1 MTSTPRVAFVQDHLV
16 QRGGAERVLVT
27 MLRAAPGA
35 EVVTPFYEPSACYD
49 ELRAV
54 PMRTSPLNRMR
65 AVRTRHRLTL
75 PILPVVMRQ
84 MRVDADVAICG
95 TSGWAQGVPVTGRK
109 VVYFHGLARWLH
121 DQEAYLKGARPA
133 RRAAAHAMAP
143 LLRRWDRRTMA
154 GGDRFFAA
162 STDMCRRASDLYGID
177 VELLRLPNSLGT
189 TGPVRA
195 VPGVEPGFFL
205 CAARLMP
212 YKNVDVLVD
221 AFAALPGERLV
232 VAGDGP
238 LLAPLAARAPSNV
251 TFLGRQDDDALR
263 WLYPRCRAVVTAAIE
278 PFGLT
283 PVEGGAFGR
292 PTIALRAGGFLDTV
306 VDGVTGIHIDRPDPE
321 LVVAAVH
328 RLAVLDLEEA
338 AIVAHAHQYDE
349 DVFLDRLR
357 AVIAEELARC

>member
-1 MTSTPRVAFVQDHLV
+1 VTTARVAFVQDHLV

-35 EVVTPFYEPSACYD
+35 EVVTPFYEPSACYE
-49 ELRAV
+49 ELRSV
-54 PMRTSPLNRMR
+54 QMRTSPLNRIA

-75 PILPVVMRQ
+75 PILPLVVQ
-84 MRVDADVAICG
+84 QLRVDADVAICG
-95 TSGWAQGVPVTGRK
+95 TSGWAQGVQTRGRK
-109 VVYFHGLARWLH
+109 IVYFHGLARWLH
-121 DQEAYLKGARPA
+121 EQDAYLKGASPA
-133 RRAAAHAMAP
+133 RRVAARAMAP
-143 LLRRWDRRTMA
+143 PLRRWDRRTMA
-154 GGDRFFAA
+154 SGDRFFAA
-162 STDMCRRASDLYGID
+162 SSVMCRRASELYDVD

-189 TGPVRA
+189 AGPTRE

-205 CAARLMP
+205 CVSRLMP

-221 AFAALPGERLV
+221 AFALLPGERLV

-238 LLAPLAARAPSNV
+238 LLASLSARAPANV
-251 TFLGRQDDDALR
+251 RFLGRQDDDALR
-263 WLYPRCRAVVTAAIE
+263 WLYPRCRAVVSAAIE

-283 PVEGGAFGR
+283 PIEGGAFGR

-306 VDGVTGIHIDRPDPE
+306 VDGVTGVHVAQPEPE
-321 LVVAAVH
+321 LVAAAV
-328 RLAVLDLEEA
+328 RCIGSLDLDEA
-338 AIVAHAHQYDE
+338 VIVAHARQYDE

>member
-1 MTSTPRVAFVQDHLV
+1 VSTARVAFVQDHLV

-54 PMRTSPLNRMR
+54 PLRTSPLNRIA

-75 PILPVVMRQ
+75 PILPLVMRQ
-84 MRVDADVAICG
+84 MRADVDVAICG
-95 TSGWAQGVPVTGRK
+95 TSGWAQGVPATGRK
-109 VVYFHGLARWLH
+109 IVYFHGLARWLH
-121 DQEAYLKGARPA
+121 EQDAYLKGASTT

-154 GGDRFFAA
+154 TGDRYFAA
-162 STDMCRRASDLYGID
+162 STDMCRRASALYGVD
-177 VELLRLPNSLGT
+177 VELMRLPNSLGT
-189 TGPVRA
+189 TGPARE

-205 CAARLMP
+205 CASRLMP

-221 AFAALPGERLV
+221 AFAGMPDERLV

-238 LLAPLAARAPSNV
+238 LLASLSARAPANV
-251 TFLGRQDDDALR
+251 TFLGRQDDEALR

-306 VDGVTGIHIDRPDPE
+306 VDGLTGVHVARPEPH
-321 LVVAAVH
+321 LIVAAVH
-328 RLAVLDLEEA
+328 RLAGLDLDEA
-338 AIVAHAHQYDE
+338 AIVAHARQYDE

-357 AVIAEELARC
+357 AVIAEELARR